1 MFFTVNDP
9 GPWQFYVKRADN
21 IGLPIM
27 EIKQKYLQEQAL
39 FEAERKRQY
48 NDYMRMIH
56 ESRGGPGGSGAG
68 FSGQGIDGPIA
79 GATVLAVAEGVTT
92 TTDTN
97 GFFTFNFIPAGDI
110 ELTGGTDTVT
120 GVAFAGTLKAPKGST
135 IISPITTA
143 IKEIM
148 DQGKSEDEA
157 TTDFFEFA
165 KKVYDID
172 VPAGKRERVKSENFI
187 SLAATDSDFLKV
199 VGLATTLESAAEVAG
214 EAATRAAVGKTLNN
228 AKESFYAQIGEICTV
243 NDFKTNTVND
253 SAKNTFK
260 NTLMRVDSNVST
272 TNAQAIR
279 EALDNQLT
287 RVKEIVNDTNMDK
300 EFGITSV
307 MAQNRIAK
315 REITNN
321 VKLLY
326 DGALDT
332 AGVKTRSESAVNSE
346 NNQIQ
351 QLGNIFE
358 GKPNKEEPS
367 EESQANLYPT
377 TVDYVTESGSNKYAQ
392 GELTRSLKI
401 KINGLPTYSGTI
413 SGEATFLWYDKSIRS
428 WVLDNNLEAPYIAA
442 NTIGRTYPIHGT
454 YADKRAGVNVIIAK
468 PDEYPDQPS
477 VGQGGRRTIDSLGRK
492 NPLRWDA
499 ASDPETNRETGVT
512 TWTVSGRIFPTSID
526 GRATVTTSFRGEF
539 TITKNEGSQLYV
551 ITLGSRGAEVTEGIS
566 TSTLRFFNMGVT
578 LTDVRQRIDAI
589 GGFTPTFVAAS
600 FT

>member
-1 MFFTVNDP
+1 MFILSNP
-9 GPWQFYVKRADN
+9 GPWQSFVRRSDN
-21 IGLPIM
+21 VGLPLM
-27 EIKQKYLQEQAL
+27 EVKQKYLKEQAL
-39 FEAERKRQY
+39 FEAEQRRQY
-48 NDYMRMIH
+48 NEYVRMIH
-56 ESRGGPGGSGAG
+56 DARGGAGGAG

-92 TTDTN
+92 TTDAN

-120 GVAFAGTLKAPKGST
+120 GVAFTGTLKAPKGST

-214 EAATRAAVGKTLNN
+214 EAAIRASAGKTLNN
-228 AKESFYAQIGEICTV
+228 AKKSFYAQIGEICKV
-243 NDFKTNTVND
+243 NDFKTNTVDDN
-253 SAKNTFK
+253 AKNDFK
-260 NTLMRVDSNVST
+260 TTLMRVDNTVSAG
-272 TNAQAIR
+272 NARAIR
-279 EALDNQLT
+279 EALDHQLT

-392 GELTRSLKI
+392 GELTRSLST

-413 SGEATFLWYDKSIRS
+413 SGEATFLWYDRSIRS

-442 NTIGRTYPIHGT
+442 NIIGRTFPIHGT

-468 PDEYPDQPS
+468 PDEYPDAPS
-477 VGQGGRRTIDSLGRK
+477 VGQGGRRTIDSLNARNG
-492 NPLRWDA
+492 LGWSVADEG
-499 ASDPETNRETGVT
+499 ETNRETGVT
-512 TWTVSGRIFPTSID
+512 TWQVTGKIVPGSID
-526 GRATVTTSFRGEF
+526 GRTSIAYFDGDF
-539 TITKNEGSQLYV
+539 TITQNEGSELYV
-551 ITLGSRGAEVTEGIS
+551 ITLGRRGANFVEGLS
-566 TSTLRFFNMGVT
+566 TSSLRFFNMGVR
-578 LTDVRQRIDAI
+578 LRDIRQRINQTRA
-589 GGFTPTFVAAS
+589 FTPTFVAAS

>member
-1 MFFTVNDP
+1 MFFISNP
-9 GPWQFYVKRADN
+9 GPWQSFVKRSDN
-21 IGLPIM
+21 VGLPLM
-27 EIKQKYLQEQAL
+27 EVKQKYLKEQAL
-39 FEAERKRQY
+39 FEADQRRQY
-48 NDYMRMIH
+48 NEYLKMIH
-56 ESRGGPGGSGAG
+56 DSQGGPGGGG

-92 TTDTN
+92 TTDAN
-97 GFFTFNFIPAGDI
+97 GFFTFNFVPLGDI

-120 GVAFAGTLKAPKGST
+120 GVAFTGKLKAPKGST

-148 DQGKSEDEA
+148 NQGKSEDEA

-187 SLAATDSDFLKV
+187 NLATTDSDFLKV

-228 AKESFYAQIGEICTV
+228 AKESFYTQIGQICRD
-243 NDFKTNTVND
+243 NNFKTNTVDDN
-253 SAKNTFK
+253 AKNDFK
-260 NTLMRVDSNVST
+260 TTLMRVDSNVSAA
-272 TNAQAIR
+272 NARAIR

-287 RVKEIVNDTNMDK
+287 RVQEIVNDVNMDK

-315 REITNN
+315 KEITNN

-332 AGVKTRSESAVNSE
+332 TTVKTRSQAAVNSE

-351 QLGNIFE
+351 QLGTIFE

-377 TVDYVTESGSNKYAQ
+377 AVDYVTESGGNKYAQ
-392 GELTRSLKI
+392 GELTRSLLT
-401 KINGLPTYSGTI
+401 KINGLPTYSGI
-413 SGEATFLWYDKSIRS
+413 INSEATFLWYDRSIRS

-442 NTIGRTYPIHGT
+442 NTIGRTFPIYGN
-454 YADKRAGVNVIIAK
+454 YVDKRAGVTVIIAK
-468 PDEYPDQPS
+468 PDEYPDAPS
-477 VGQGGRRTIDSLGRK
+477 VGQGGRRTIDSLNARNG
-492 NPLRWDA
+492 LGWSIVD
-499 ASDPETNRETGVT
+499 DGETNRETGVT
-512 TWTVSGRIFPTSID
+512 TWQVRGKITPGTID
-526 GRATVTTSFRGEF
+526 GRASLAYFDGDF
-539 TITKNEGSQLYV
+539 TITQNEGSPLYV
-551 ITLGSRGAEVTEGIS
+551 ITLGRRGANFVEGLS
-566 TSTLRFFNMGVT
+566 TTSLRFFNMGVR
-578 LTDVRQRIDAI
+578 LSDIRQRINQTRA
-589 GGFTPTFVAAS
+589 FTPTFVAAS

>member
-1 MFFTVNDP
+1 MFILSNP
-9 GPWQFYVKRADN
+9 GPWQSFVKRSDN
-21 IGLPIM
+21 VGLPLM
-27 EIKQKYLQEQAL
+27 EVKQKYLKEQAL
-39 FEAERKRQY
+39 FEAEQRRQY
-48 NDYMRMIH
+48 NEYVRMIH
-56 ESRGGPGGSGAG
+56 DARGGAGGAG

-92 TTDTN
+92 TTDAN

-187 SLAATDSDFLKV
+187 NLAATDSDFLKV

-214 EAATRAAVGKTLNN
+214 EAAVRALAGKTLNN
-228 AKESFYAQIGEICTV
+228 AKKSFYAQIGEICTV
-243 NDFKTNTVND
+243 NDFKTNTVDDN
-253 SAKNTFK
+253 AKNDFK
-260 NTLMRVDSNVST
+260 TTLMRVDNTVSAG
-272 TNAQAIR
+272 NARAIR
-279 EALDNQLT
+279 EALDHQLT

-367 EESQANLYPT
+367 EESQANLYPI

-392 GELTRSLKI
+392 GELTRSLST

-413 SGEATFLWYDKSIRS
+413 SGEATFLWYDRSIRS

-442 NTIGRTYPIHGT
+442 NTIGRTFPIYGN
-454 YADKRAGVNVIIAK
+454 YVDKRAGVTVIIAK
-468 PDEYPDQPS
+468 PDEYPDAPS
-477 VGQGGRRTIDSLGRK
+477 VGQGGRSTIDSLNARNG
-492 NPLRWDA
+492 LGWSVADEG
-499 ASDPETNRETGVT
+499 ETNRETGVT
-512 TWTVSGRIFPTSID
+512 TWQVRGKIVPGSID
-526 GRATVTTSFRGEF
+526 GRTSIAYFDGDF
-539 TITKNEGSQLYV
+539 TITQNEGSELYV
-551 ITLGSRGAEVTEGIS
+551 ITLGRRGANFVEGLS
-566 TSTLRFFNMGVT
+566 TSSLRFFNMGVR
-578 LTDVRQRIDAI
+578 LRDIRQRINQTRA
-589 GGFTPTFVAAS
+589 FTPTFVAAS

>member
-1 MFFTVNDP
+1 MFILSNP
-9 GPWQFYVKRADN
+9 GPWQRFVKRSDN
-21 IGLPIM
+21 VGLPLM
-27 EIKQKYLQEQAL
+27 EVKQKYLKEQAL
-39 FEAERKRQY
+39 FEAEQRRQY
-48 NDYMRMIH
+48 NEYVRMIH
-56 ESRGGPGGSGAG
+56 DARGGAGGAG

-92 TTDTN
+92 TTDAN

-187 SLAATDSDFLKV
+187 NLAATDSDFLKV

-214 EAATRAAVGKTLNN
+214 EAAVRALAGKTLNN
-228 AKESFYAQIGEICTV
+228 AKKSFYAQIGEICTV
-243 NDFKTNTVND
+243 NDFKTNTVDDN
-253 SAKNTFK
+253 AKNDFK
-260 NTLMRVDSNVST
+260 TTLMRVDNTVSAG
-272 TNAQAIR
+272 NARAIR
-279 EALDNQLT
+279 EALDHQLT

-392 GELTRSLKI
+392 GELTRSLST

-413 SGEATFLWYDKSIRS
+413 SGEATFLWYDRSIRS

-442 NTIGRTYPIHGT
+442 NTIGRTFPIYGN
-454 YADKRAGVNVIIAK
+454 YVDKRAGVTVIIAK
-468 PDEYPDQPS
+468 PDEYPDAPS
-477 VGQGGRRTIDSLGRK
+477 VGQGGRSTIDSLNARNG
-492 NPLRWDA
+492 LGWSVADEG
-499 ASDPETNRETGVT
+499 ETNRETGVT
-512 TWTVSGRIFPTSID
+512 TWQVRGKIVPGSID
-526 GRATVTTSFRGEF
+526 GRTSIAYFDGDF
-539 TITKNEGSQLYV
+539 TITQNEGSELYV
-551 ITLGSRGAEVTEGIS
+551 ITLGRRGANFVEGLS
-566 TSTLRFFNMGVT
+566 TSSLRFFNMGVR
-578 LTDVRQRIDAI
+578 LRDIRQRINQTRA
-589 GGFTPTFVAAS
+589 FTPTFVAAS